1 MYSQLKIDLPILL
14 GHEIIGPLHVFAGP
28 SIQLVLG
35 NDFDLS
41 NVALTDLEKNTTIGF
56 QFGAGINLGRLGLD
70 VRFERGLSPNQISLI
85 NNNITTISE
94 SFIDTRPTQVIF
106 ALSYAL

>member
-1 MYSQLKIDLPILL
+1 
-14 GHEIIGPLHVFAGP
+14 
-28 SIQLVLG
+28 
-35 NDFDLS
+35 LS

-56 QFGAGINLGRLGLD
+56 QFGAGINLGRLGFD